1 MVLNDPNL
9 EKNLMKV
16 WLNITIWSS
25 KLKGKKVVLE
35 LYFSTGLPKWAEI
48 MQIWL
53 MCQLDL
59 EMKIKC
65 GKLSLK

>member
-53 MCQLDL
+53 MWQLDL